1 MHNIKSVNT
10 LTIMQRA
17 IAVLMLKIILRYYQN
32 IRKEINRVEDNM
44 KHSAIQMDMLLTGLL
59 NIVVSDVTSVLSA
72 LDKLI

>member
-1 MHNIKSVNT
+1 MHTIKSVNT

-32 IRKEINRVEDNM
+32 IRKEINRVEDIM